1 MNWWPG
7 SLRSSEHGRFSPFVA
22 GESFTL
28 ADILFLYSVE
38 LGASVGKLVFG
49 PDLLGDFVAATALLL
64 QQLGK
69 NSNVQQLAA
78 RRLRRCP
85 ASSPPR
91 APECRA
97 RPERFMGSSL
107 RTR

>member
-1 MNWWPG
+1 
-7 SLRSSEHGRFSPFVA
+7 VA

-49 PDLLGDFVAATALLL
+49 LDLLGDFVAATALL

-78 RRLRRCP
+78 RRLRRCQ

-91 APECRA
+91 APECKA